1 MTLEKAIELI
11 ENPDNYE
18 KVCEYG
24 KVLGWLREL
33 KERRAADVQLA
44 EAKRLLKLA
53 VEDFA
58 KMDYHIF
65 DCDTSCDDCPL
76 SGERDHCLKWR
87 HYDEVEKLLKE
98 S

>member
-1 MTLEKAIELI
+1 MSIENARKIIGDSTTMTAVEALAFTEAIE
-11 ENPDNYE
+11 
-18 KVCEYG
+18 
-24 KVLGWLREL
+24 
-33 KERRAADVQLA
+33 QLA

-65 DCDTSCDDCPL
+65 DCDRSCNDGCPL

-87 HYDEVEKLLKE
+87 YYDEAEKLLKE
-98 S
+98 D